1 MNRILA
7 ASRNSWNGLVHV
19 CRHEAAFRQEVGVFI
34 VAVPLAL
41 WLADGPV
48 VFVSLIA
55 PLLLLLVVELLNTG
69 IEAICDGLSGDYMDE
84 IKVAK
89 DCGSAAVG
97 LTMGLA
103 GIIWLAIIV
112 QTFGFAS

>member
-7 ASRNSWNGLVHV
+7 AFRNSWNGLVHAS
-19 CRHEAAFRQEVGVFI
+19 RNEAAFRQEIGALI
-34 VAVPLAL
+34 IAVPLAM
-41 WLADGPV
+41 WLADRPL
-48 VFVSLIA
+48 VFALLVA

-69 IEAICDGLSGDYMDE
+69 IEAICDGLSRDYMDE
-84 IKVAK
+84 IKIAK

-97 LTMGLA
+97 LTMCLT

-112 QTFGFAS
+112 QKFGFGT